1 MILIYS
7 ISYLYYLEKLYK
19 HILAYL
25 TYLIIQQLIITKCYI
40 VLSQTARNIN
50 NTLFYNTKI

>member
-25 TYLIIQQLIITKCYI
+25 TNLIIQQLIITTCYI